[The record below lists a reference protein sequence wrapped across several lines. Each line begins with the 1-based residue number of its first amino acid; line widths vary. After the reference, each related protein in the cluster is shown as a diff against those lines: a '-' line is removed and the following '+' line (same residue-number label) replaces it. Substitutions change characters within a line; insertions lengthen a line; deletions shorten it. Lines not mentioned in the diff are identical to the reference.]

1 MSPDSVQ
8 RFPARELTPYAEP
21 VVLEKLITGN
31 IYFAVQYSDRDL
43 LIPIV
48 RPLVYLGRNLDGAS
62 ADIFYFQDFESFT
75 EGVRYERDFESK
87 QDHFEV
93 CDLNGGA
100 YIFEFEKALE
110 ELMKCGSRRGEA
122 GSSSE
127 TE

>member
-1 MSPDSVQ
+1 MSPDSQQ
-8 RFPARELTPYAEP
+8 RAARELKPYAEP

-48 RPLVYLGRNLDGAS
+48 RPLAYLGRNLDGAS
-62 ADIFYFQDFESFT
+62 ADIFYFQDFESFSM
-75 EGVRYERDFESK
+75 GVRYGRDFESK
-87 QDHFEV
+87 RDHFEL
-93 CDLNGGA
+93 CDLKGGA
-100 YIFEFEKALE
+100 YIFEFEKAVE
-110 ELMKCGSRRGEA
+110 ELMKCGLRRGEA